1 VIVSQI
7 YASREINDEFSASL
21 VVDAMDHPDARYIA
35 SLEDISNYLVEQLKP
50 GDVMLVFSAGDA
62 VQISKNVKSR
72 LTQKE
77 NNDEIRK

>member
-1 VIVSQI
+1 
-7 YASREINDEFSASL
+7 
-21 VVDAMDHPDARYIA
+21 MDHPDARYIA
-35 SLEDISNYLVEQLKP
+35 SIEDISKFLVEQLQP

-77 NNDEIRK
+77 TNNEI

>member
-1 VIVSQI
+1 MIVSQI

-21 VVDAMDHPDARYIA
+21 VVDAMDHPDARYIT
-35 SLEDISNYLVEQLKP
+35 SIEDISKFLVEQLQP

-62 VQISKNVKSR
+62 MQISKKVKSR

-77 NNDEIRK
+77 TNNEI